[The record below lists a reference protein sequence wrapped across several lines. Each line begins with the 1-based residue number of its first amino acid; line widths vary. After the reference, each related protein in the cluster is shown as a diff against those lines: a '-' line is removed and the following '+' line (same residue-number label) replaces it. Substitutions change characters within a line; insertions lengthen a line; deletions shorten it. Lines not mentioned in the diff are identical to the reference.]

1 LLLGASEID
10 GYDIACLPGHPG
22 PAVSSLQEAYCRVA
36 GSGSFEAEEGDMIG
50 TWPCDILE
58 RKFQTVDEMI
68 LTRMSDWY
76 ESMGLDFDDIR

>member
-1 LLLGASEID
+1 M
-10 GYDIACLPGHPG
+10 
-22 PAVSSLQEAYCRVA
+22 A